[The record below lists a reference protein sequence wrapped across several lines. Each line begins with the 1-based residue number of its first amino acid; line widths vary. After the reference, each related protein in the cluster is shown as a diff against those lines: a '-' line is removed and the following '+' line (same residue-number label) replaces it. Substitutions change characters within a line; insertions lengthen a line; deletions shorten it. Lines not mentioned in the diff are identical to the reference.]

1 MLDTIRMKLENGGL
15 FIGKFKP
22 LDQEYDE
29 LRNKMP
35 RFMFLFIMP
44 IHFLVFRIFP
54 KIPLFKSFY
63 FLITRG
69 KRKYISKAEVFG
81 RLKYHGFSISNY
93 YLINNDIYFIAEL
106 KKTKSNEQNP
116 SYGPL
121 IKLKRIGLD
130 NKVIE
135 IYKFR
140 TMHPYSEFVQEDLV
154 LNNKLKNTG
163 KINND
168 YRLTSWGIIFRKL
181 WIDELPQI
189 YNWLKGDINLIGVR
203 ALSLNYFSLYPEKL
217 QEMRIK
223 VKPGLIPPFY
233 ADLPSNFEEI
243 IISEERYLIQRSKNK
258 FMTDAKYFFRALFNI
273 LFKGARSS

>member
-1 MLDTIRMKLENGGL
+1 M
-15 FIGKFKP
+15 
-22 LDQEYDE
+22 
-29 LRNKMP
+29 
-35 RFMFLFIMP
+35 
-44 IHFLVFRIFP
+44 
-54 KIPLFKSFY
+54 
-63 FLITRG
+63 
-69 KRKYISKAEVFG
+69 
-81 RLKYHGFSISNY
+81 
-93 YLINNDIYFIAEL
+93 
-106 KKTKSNEQNP
+106 TKSNEQNP

-243 IISEERYLIQRSKNK
+243 IISEE
-258 FMTDAKYFFRALFNI
+258 I
-273 LFKGARSS
+273 LNTKIKE